1 LANSYRMELALN
13 RHMPIVDRDHD
24 LIHRVAAGDEPA
36 LRELYDRYG
45 QRMYAYAL
53 RITCSPDAAEEAVQ
67 ESLIAAWQSAGKFRG
82 QGRAIAWLLGIVHHK
97 ALNQLRGRVDVP
109 LEEGLPDLLDGG
121 PQPDEQAASG
131 EQRRLLLRGLESLS
145 ADHRAVLDL
154 VFYQGLSLAETA
166 QVCSC
171 ALGTV
176 KSRLNQAKARL
187 RGALGRAGLREEDL
201 GG

>member
-1 LANSYRMELALN
+1 MANSFRIELALD
-13 RHMPIVDRDHD
+13 RHMPFVDRDHD
-24 LIHRVAAGDEPA
+24 LIHRVAAGDEHA
-36 LRELYDRYG
+36 LREVYDCYG
-45 QRMYAYAL
+45 QRLYAYAM
-53 RITCSPDAAEEAVQ
+53 RITGSPDAAEEAVQ
-67 ESLIAAWQSAGKFRG
+67 ESLIAAWQGAGKFRG
-82 QGRAIAWLLGIVHHK
+82 EGRVIAWLLGIVHHK
-97 ALNQLRGRVDVP
+97 ALNQLRGRVEAS

-121 PQPDEQAASG
+121 PQPYEQAANH
-131 EQRRLLLRGLESLS
+131 EQRRLLRRGLESLS
-145 ADHRAVLDL
+145 PDHRAVLEL

-187 RGALGRAGLREEDL
+187 RGALGRAGLSKEDL